1 MSTPA
6 RGYTPFGEG
15 VDLARDLLTR
25 SPLPKVIFQ
34 VDQVILFVNTAF
46 EQVFGYSREEVVGK
60 PYEVLF
66 PPRLQAELRRR
77 VADHLSQPEPQS
89 IAFRPD
95 FTAMRKD
102 GTEFPM
108 QYEATTIVN
117 RHGTWVVVTVFDVS
131 AAREASARIER
142 LTRFYRALARM
153 NQAVV
158 RAGDVPTLYEQTC
171 RVAVDEGGF
180 LAAWV
185 GEPDPDGR
193 VRPVAQA
200 GGLGEYV
207 DGLVVTTDPALPTSR
222 GPTGR
227 AFAEGVL
234 VYSDDFERDPDTEP
248 WHDAARHA
256 IGSSVSLPLRRGG
269 STVAVLSLYADH
281 PNAFGDD
288 TADLLTG
295 LAGNVSL
302 ALDGL
307 AQADRLA
314 TLSAQREDLLRRL
327 VDAQEAERR
336 RLAADIHDEPIQR
349 LAAVDLRLG
358 VLERAVRETHDDWSQ
373 QVRQARGLL
382 GETITSLRELMFE
395 LEPPD
400 EEETLEDTLREA
412 AGHVFHGQRIE
423 VSVRADDV
431 GLGRVSLSQAIRVV
445 KEALVNV
452 RKHSGARR
460 VEVRARRS
468 GVGAYFTVAD
478 DGAGLEQQPGAAAPG
493 HRGLRTMTERAELAG
508 GWLRT
513 GSSGLGGVEVS
524 FWLPDRVGRD

>member
-1 MSTPA
+1 MSTPPRA
-6 RGYTPFGEG
+6 YTPYGEG
-15 VDLARDLLTR
+15 VDLTRDLLTR

-34 VDQVILFVNTAF
+34 DDQVILFVNQAF
-46 EQVFGYSREEVVGK
+46 ERVFGYSRDEIVGK
-60 PYEVLF
+60 PYDALF
-66 PPRLQAELRRR
+66 PPRLQADLRQR
-77 VADHLSQPEPQS
+77 VADYLSEPEPES

-95 FTAMRKD
+95 YLAMRKD

-117 RHGTWVVVTVFDVS
+117 RHGRWVVVTVFDVS
-131 AAREASARIER
+131 AAREAAAKIER

-171 RVAVDEGGF
+171 QVAVDDGGF

-185 GEPDPDGR
+185 GEPGPEGR
-193 VRPVAQA
+193 IRPVAQA
-200 GGLGEYV
+200 GALGDYV
-207 DGLVVTTDPALPTSR
+207 DELVITTDPALPTSH

-234 VYSDDFERDPDTEP
+234 VYSDDFERDPGTGP
-248 WHDAARHA
+248 WRDAAARHS

-269 STVAVLSLYADH
+269 APVAVLSLYADH
-281 PNAFGDD
+281 PHAFED

-295 LAGNVSL
+295 LAGNVSH

-307 AQADRLA
+307 AQAEL
-314 TLSAQREDLLRRL
+314 LSMVSAQREDLLRRL

-358 VLERAVRETHDDWSQ
+358 VLERAVRDSRDDWSQ
-373 QVRQARGLL
+373 QLRQTRELL
-382 GETITSLRELMFE
+382 GETITTLRELMFE

-400 EEETLEDTLREA
+400 EQETLEDTLREA
-412 AGHVFHGQRIE
+412 AGHVFHGHRIE
-423 VSVRADDV
+423 VSVQAEDV
-431 GLGRVSLSQAIRVV
+431 RLGHVSLSQAIRVV
-445 KEALVNV
+445 KEALINV
-452 RKHSGARR
+452 RKHSGAHQ
-460 VEVRARRS
+460 VEIRARRS
-468 GVGAYFTVAD
+468 GAGAYFTISD
-478 DGAGLEQQPGAAAPG
+478 DGTGLEPRDGSPSPG
-493 HRGLRTMTERAELAG
+493 HRGLRTMAERAELAG

-513 GSSGLGGVEVS
+513 GASGLGGAEVG
-524 FWLPDRVGRD
+524 FWLPDKVGAD